1 MEPSD
6 PDPDPDLSSL
16 VERLIQTSEAIYERT
31 IRNPA
36 NWVRVEE
43 GSSLHRALDPSAVDR
58 LGDLVRSEF
67 SRNS

>member
-6 PDPDPDLSSL
+6 PDPSSL
-16 VERLIQTSEAIYERT
+16 VESITRASNAIYERT
-31 IRNPA
+31 VRSRA
-36 NWVRVEE
+36 NWIRVEE
-43 GSSLHRALDPSAVDR
+43 GSDLHRALDPSAVDR